1 LAACAGAGCTMSQC
15 STIFGNPGRFLIDF
29 MNDSKV
35 TPSSRSLTVD
45 LVLFGLGAT
54 ILMVIGIARLSR

>member
-1 LAACAGAGCTMSQC
+1 MSQC

-45 LVLFGLGAT
+45 LVLFGLGAI
-54 ILMVIGIARLSR
+54 ILMVIGIARLCR